1 MQPSESVENV
11 EREAARATIT
21 WFRFEEGGRRELP
34 RVPHFRSVVRFDE
47 DPNRRLGAWDVE
59 VRFEDPPSYGRPSL
73 ATVSFLA
80 EGAPSQLLHVG
91 SRFELTEGRKV
102 VARGQVVQS
111 KVSE

>member
-1 MQPSESVENV
+1 MRPSESVENV
-11 EREAARATIT
+11 EREAARAMIT

-34 RVPHFRSVVRFDE
+34 RVPLYRSVVRFDE
-47 DPNRRLGAWDVE
+47 DPNRRLGAWDFE
-59 VRFEDPPSYGRPSL
+59 VQFEDPPSHERSSV

-102 VARGQVVQS
+102 VARGEIIQA